1 LVDAVLLERVPDPAD
16 KQEES
21 KYADKVTDVEE
32 TAFPNESSAKTTGC
46 AEKEA
51 PALTEPDA

>member
-1 LVDAVLLERVPDPAD
+1 VPDPAD
-16 KQEES
+16 KQVES